1 MPEINPSCEIWRVDK
16 NVSFGKSP
24 TRHPL
29 NGLWIRTL
37 HPYLLPSLLFIYTSP
52 LLLLFHYCSYF
63 YSFFPPSQTI
73 LFLHLLS
80 FFRFPFLTY
89 IRSIFSS
96 YRIFG
101 EWRWVV
107 LVRWSVPEDLLP
119 GFSWGID
126 GPERRRIDLGFL
138 VSLRLSISLIPTRRF
153 GFNLV
158 LLNLKWKRLS
168 DDWLCRFISDFRCSF
183 SRFYWREK
191 LWLIWPEYVS
201 FLFLFWNFQYHPDV
215 CRGSNCGVQFH
226 LINEAYDVCLS
237 HFFSVFLVLLVGL
250 GHLCSSF
257 FVLFFSVLLFAKFSS
272 PKLILECCDIRF
284 VLICKYK
291 KK

>member
-80 FFRFPFLTY
+80 FFRFPFRTY

-138 VSLRLSISLIPTRRF
+138 VSLRLSISLIPTRLF

-168 DDWLCRFISDFRCSF
+168 DDWLCRFISDFRYSF
-183 SRFYWREK
+183 SRF
-191 LWLIWPEYVS
+191 
-201 FLFLFWNFQYHPDV
+201 
-215 CRGSNCGVQFH
+215 
-226 LINEAYDVCLS
+226 
-237 HFFSVFLVLLVGL
+237 
-250 GHLCSSF
+250 
-257 FVLFFSVLLFAKFSS
+257 
-272 PKLILECCDIRF
+272 
-284 VLICKYK
+284 
-291 KK
+291 